1 MYQLDIPVIVNGNE
15 DVSRETIYS
24 VHDFPFSDFQT
35 LRECR
40 KRGRK
45 KNPII
50 YYDVEMSFDIETTT
64 LEN

>member
-1 MYQLDIPVIVNGNE
+1 M
-15 DVSRETIYS
+15 VSRETIYS

-64 LEN
+64 LEKLVINAIIKQGKKC